1 MRTRVYTSFIILLLM
16 ALACGRPAAP
26 EVDTQATVEA
36 AVAAT
41 DAAQVA
47 MEATIEAAV
56 QATDTAQI
64 EQQTSAPETPG
75 DAAAPATPISSQDY
89 TAMSEEELVALI
101 NQAVAAAG
109 QAAGQSAGAASE
121 AVSDEAVTQEEAQTV
136 ELYIEG
142 TDQAIAYAEEL
153 LAAYADLYGEL
164 ATDAVDELEA
174 VADSLAE
181 IEENT
186 AAMSDSLAEINES
199 VESAEQ
205 TVAEIE
211 AAAQATL
218 DKAGQLQGQSQAWV
232 TQMQAKLTGQTAQI
246 EAATGQIEAL
256 KSALDFV
263 TASQAALVD
272 NQISP
277 EELKHIAQ
285 LGASA
290 SAGLEGSGQPALQDL
305 SGQVNEI
312 IERLAGGDIAASQS
326 QLAGLTAA
334 LGSMPNTQ
342 IPDLGNKDIS
352 LPGKPSLPEKPARP
366 SR

>member
-16 ALACGRPAAP
+16 ILACGRPAAP

-41 DAAQVA
+41 NTAQVA
-47 MEATIEAAV
+47 VQATIEAAV
-56 QATDTAQI
+56 QATDTAQN
-64 EQQTSAPETPG
+64 EQQ
-75 DAAAPATPISSQDY
+75 AAAPEANSAAAATATSIPNQDY
-89 TAMSEEELVALI
+89 TTMSEEELVALI

-109 QAAGQSAGAASE
+109 QAAGQSASAASE
-121 AVSDEAVTQEEAQTV
+121 ATADDTVTQEEAQTI

-142 TDQAIAYAEEL
+142 ADQAAAYAEEL
-153 LAAYADLYGEL
+153 LAAYADLYGDL
-164 ATDAVDELEA
+164 ASDAVEELEA

-218 DKAGQLQGQSQAWV
+218 DKASQLQAQSQAWV
-232 TQMQAKLTGQTAQI
+232 AEAQAKLNNQAAQM

-263 TASQAALVD
+263 TASQAALAD

-277 EELKHIAQ
+277 EELKDIAQ

-290 SAGLEGSGQPALQDL
+290 SASLEGSGIPAMQDL

-312 IERLAGGDIAASQS
+312 TKGLAGGDIAAVQS
-326 QLAGLTAA
+326 QLAGLTTA
-334 LGSMPNTQ
+334 LGSMPTLQ
-342 IPDLGNKDIS
+342 MPDVGNKGLS
-352 LPGKPSLPEKPARP
+352 LPDKPARP